1 METGIYEL
9 DREASGLQNGHLIV
23 LGGRPS
29 MGKTF
34 FALRIASHV
43 SGLGKT
49 GTLFFSL
56 AQGAEELVN
65 RMISMESGIDAR
77 KMQNGQL
84 TGPDFEK
91 LLEAAVRV
99 SGTSNLV
106 INDTP
111 GLSVDEI
118 EKKSHAVNEKKQV
131 GLIVIDYFQLM
142 AMDNRAKAL
151 WRLKQLAE
159 EIGCPVLLLSQIS
172 SACDEREDHRPVIS
186 DWEAE
191 PETAEIP
198 DDIFFIYR
206 SDYYDI
212 GENDSSPVELIAAKH
227 ADSGP
232 FTIAVKGTEKVK

>member
-1 METGIYEL
+1 MDTGIYEL
-9 DREASGLQNGHLIV
+9 DRQAGGFQNGHLIV

-29 MGKTF
+29 MGKTS
-34 FALRIASHV
+34 FALRVVNHV
-43 SGLGKT
+43 SVLGEA

-56 AQGAEELVN
+56 AQGTEELVN
-65 RMISMESGIDAR
+65 RMISMESGIGTR

-84 TGPDFEK
+84 ACPDFER

-99 SGTSNLV
+99 SGTSSLV
-106 INDTP
+106 IDDTP

-118 EKKSHAVNEKKQV
+118 AKKSHAINEKKQV
-131 GLIVIDYFQLM
+131 GLIVIDYFQLI
-142 AMDNRAKAL
+142 AVDDRTTAIR
-151 WRLKQLAE
+151 RLKHLAE

-191 PETAEIP
+191 PEIAEIP

-212 GENDSSPVELIAAKH
+212 VENDSSPVELIVAKH
-227 ADSGP
+227 ANREP
-232 FTIAVKGTEKVK
+232 FTIAIFPEKK